1 MNKFKKIVAAALTAT
16 LILGNVVTAFAADTT
31 TSANNGGTSG
41 NGTSEGHVNK
51 HVTSVVLPTV
61 ADGATP
67 FAYTMDLERLVQET
81 NGAKYDEA
89 TFPEKG
95 ADTGVYFLTGEN
107 KYENTS
113 QVLTV
118 SSQSSADVTL
128 KVEVKVVATE
138 TDVELVSAVPSATAS
153 QPQLYLAL
161 QVGSEA
167 PVAVLANDT
176 VSKVVTIA
184 GVPTNFE
191 TIWDADDG
199 VYKYAPKA
207 DATGWN
213 TTTISIA
220 GAASKASAEGLTAP
234 TLQVTWSWTD
244 PEAATAPVI
253 SNITEF
259 TKSAPENVVITFD
272 LGSGTEAVEADK
284 VVLYQGTSNTVVN
297 TAKYT
302 VSMSDKTITI
312 DKTAGFLTGATADVP
327 VKVVLMKG
335 EEEVKAITGTITIK

>member
-81 NGAKYDEA
+81 NGAKYGTA

-95 ADTGVYFLTGEN
+95 ADTGVYFMTGEN

-128 KVEVKVVATE
+128 NVEVKVVATE
-138 TDVELVSAVPSATAS
+138 TDVELVSAVPAATVS

-161 QVGSEA
+161 QVGSED

-184 GVPTNFE
+184 GVPANFE
-191 TIWDADDG
+191 TTWDAEDE

-213 TTTISIA
+213 TTTISIT

-244 PEAATAPVI
+244 PEAGPSVTPNALSATTKSVVI
-253 SNITEF
+253 SNLPEGATL
-259 TKSAPENVVITFD
+259 TK
-272 LGSGTEAVEADK
+272 VELVKPD
-284 VVLYQGTSNTVVN
+284 NTVVAMASGTQYTYAAAN
-297 TAKYT
+297 GTFTIVKDVLVGSTYVGGKY
-302 VSMSDKTITI
+302 V
-312 DKTAGFLTGATADVP
+312 LTFGETKVEVP
-327 VKVVLMKG
+327 VV
-335 EEEVKAITGTITIK
+335 AAN